1 MDSSVIQNRWKK
13 WVSYVVLI
21 AMALAIGVIVAPRVF
36 PLEESQQETVMPSS
50 PLLGKRA
57 PDFTLPTL
65 DGTEVSLSQFLGQPV
80 LINFWASWCLPCRE
94 EMPELVRVYESHKV
108 EGFMIL
114 GVNLTYSDSLPDV
127 QAFASEFKITFP
139 VLLDK
144 DGTVTQKLYPVL
156 GLPTSVF
163 INRDGI
169 IAQVQIG
176 KMTGQQ
182 IDQYVAEILK

>member
-1 MDSSVIQNRWKK
+1 
-13 WVSYVVLI
+13 
-21 AMALAIGVIVAPRVF
+21 
-36 PLEESQQETVMPSS
+36 
-50 PLLGKRA
+50 
-57 PDFTLPTL
+57 
-65 DGTEVSLSQFLGQPV
+65 
-80 LINFWASWCLPCRE
+80 
-94 EMPELVRVYESHKV
+94 
-108 EGFMIL
+108 MIL

-144 DGTVTQKLYPVL
+144 DGTVTQKLYPVP

-163 INRDGI
+163 IHRDGI
-169 IAQVQIG
+169 RAWAQIG